1 MKPDGGVWQ
10 VLSPPCAGDLRWDEK
25 GNSVSEC
32 GLEPRCVFDSLEAA
46 NLSPWSVHIN
56 PPRCVLI
63 LHIIALCSCLGQQFT
78 VFLVDKLVLCGP
90 QVQVI
95 TPLLLGC
102 SRPST
107 SSVGTDAYRQKAI
120 LSTSYQA
127 VTETSEASDC
137 KDDSFG
143 QYNHFFAHTKIAE
156 MIQDHTVIGWDAQGW
171 QVSGELD

>member
-32 GLEPRCVFDSLEAA
+32 RLEPRCVFDSLEAA

-56 PPRCVLI
+56 PPCCVLI

-95 TPLLLGC
+95 TPLLLGLLRL
-102 SRPST
+102 SAQMLI
-107 SSVGTDAYRQKAI
+107 GKRQ
-120 LSTSYQA
+120 SYQLIKLLHKPPKHQTVKMTHWSIFFSLTAIERRTWPHFVWMA
-127 VTETSEASDC
+127 VHGS
-137 KDDSFG
+137 
-143 QYNHFFAHTKIAE
+143 
-156 MIQDHTVIGWDAQGW
+156 
-171 QVSGELD
+171 